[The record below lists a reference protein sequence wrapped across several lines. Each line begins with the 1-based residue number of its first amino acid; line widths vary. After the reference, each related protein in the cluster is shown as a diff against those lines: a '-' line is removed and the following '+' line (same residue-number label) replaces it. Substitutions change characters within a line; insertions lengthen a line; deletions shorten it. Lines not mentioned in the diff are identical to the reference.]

1 MAVQARYTTPTQVV
15 ETPEMKARIEAIADR
30 EGISYAQVVR
40 DIVRFGIDW
49 RENPEE
55 ATPAALYAL
64 RLKA

>member
-1 MAVQARYTTPTQVV
+1 MAVQARFTTPTQVV

-40 DIVRFGIDW
+40 DIVRYGIEW
-49 RENPEE
+49 REDSAQ

-64 RLKA
+64 RIKA